1 MRRMLL
7 PVLAVS
13 VLVLGGCLSN
23 EFTNFADEWGEQGS
37 MLADAVQLD
46 LTYFN
51 GVNTNTTRTDQTMQ
65 QIAADLDEI
74 WARRLA
80 SDRPG
85 APVILE
91 GPPVAAVGTFTV
103 PAKKAV
109 IAPPE
114 RTAVEKLANSDIVIV
129 RDPDG
134 RVTLTNRPDK
144 AKE

>member
-1 MRRMLL
+1 MK
-7 PVLAVS
+7 
-13 VLVLGGCLSN
+13 
-23 EFTNFADEWGEQGS
+23 
-37 MLADAVQLD
+37 
-46 LTYFN
+46 
-51 GVNTNTTRTDQTMQ
+51 

-91 GPPVAAVGTFTV
+91 GPPLAAVGTFVV
-103 PAKKAV
+103 PAKKTV
-109 IAPPE
+109 VAPPDKSG
-114 RTAVEKLANSDIVIV
+114 VEKIANSDIVIV